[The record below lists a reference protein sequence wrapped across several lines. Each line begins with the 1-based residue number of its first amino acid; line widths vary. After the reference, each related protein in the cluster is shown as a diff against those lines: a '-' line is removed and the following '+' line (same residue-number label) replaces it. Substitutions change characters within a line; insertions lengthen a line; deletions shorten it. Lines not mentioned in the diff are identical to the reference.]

1 MVIAVEISEKFLCKN
16 ANLTFLEE
24 SGWLPNT
31 AAMAHVEV
39 IVDMCMQSTW
49 RTFFYSIPEAVL
61 SRMLTRGIQH
71 CQGEK
76 GYLYTQSALCWW
88 QGSYSR
94 SSCSHT
100 SDWTDKWIQQ
110 QLIADFM
117 YQQHSC
123 CCVNIQQLDTNW
135 ITTLHAST
143 NIMLLL
149 LKDAFEFCPC
159 ESLEVWLDAWL
170 VTYSYLLCLSLLAAL
185 ISDRHPL

>member
-1 MVIAVEISEKFLCKN
+1 MVIAVEISENFLCKN

-31 AAMAHVEV
+31 GAMAHVEV

-49 RTFFYSIPEAVL
+49 RTFFIPFPKPYYHACWREGFNIARVKKDTYICSL
-61 SRMLTRGIQH
+61 PFVG
-71 CQGEK
+71 GK
-76 GYLYTQSALCWW
+76 GPTAD
-88 QGSYSR
+88 
-94 SSCSHT
+94 HPDPIPAT
-100 SDWTDKWIQQ
+100 ATDKWIQQ
-110 QLIADFM
+110 QLADSM